1 LKIVGSKRSMVVGKE
16 LEIRR
21 WFSRSHLYSSA
32 FLVTVKYNP
41 HGEAERFTLHG
52 AGWGHGVGLCQIG
65 AAVMA
70 TRGFSA
76 EQILRHYFRGIEIK
90 KIYF

>member
-1 LKIVGSKRSMVVGKE
+1 MGKE

-21 WFSRSHLYSSA
+21 WLSRSHLYSSA
-32 FLVTVKYNP
+32 FLVTVKQHL

-70 TRGFSA
+70 TRGFST
-76 EQILRHYFRGIEIK
+76 EEILRHYFRGTEIK
-90 KIYF
+90 KIY